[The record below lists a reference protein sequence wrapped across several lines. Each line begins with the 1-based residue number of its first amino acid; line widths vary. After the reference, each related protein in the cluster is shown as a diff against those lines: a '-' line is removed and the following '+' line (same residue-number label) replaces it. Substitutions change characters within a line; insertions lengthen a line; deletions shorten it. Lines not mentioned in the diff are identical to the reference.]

1 VTLGADLVTLRPGLP
16 LDAGIAKVAD
26 AQHGAIS
33 LAQLGAC
40 GLGDSAVRGR
50 VAAGRLHR
58 LHRGVYAPGHLRLPR
73 WGAIAAAVLACGPGA
88 VASHLTAASL
98 HALRRDGRSVIDVT
112 VASRTGRRHGRVVT
126 HTAATVRPQD
136 ITVIDGIPVTSVA
149 RTLLDCAPLVGCR
162 GTEKLCQE
170 AELRRVIDG
179 SAIQRVLAHVPGH
192 PGAGTLVAALDDL
205 AQAHGITAT
214 GLEDL
219 FLAAFRKAG
228 LPEPECNAPIRR
240 PDGSW
245 AYADFLW
252 ADARLIVEADSR
264 TYHNHVRAYRS
275 DRRRDRALRRIG
287 YETMRFSDED
297 AQDVA
302 ACAAE
307 VADFLAVHHA
317 ASPA

>member
-1 VTLGADLVTLRPGLP
+1 
-16 LDAGIAKVAD
+16 
-26 AQHGAIS
+26 
-33 LAQLGAC
+33 
-40 GLGDSAVRGR
+40 
-50 VAAGRLHR
+50 
-58 LHRGVYAPGHLRLPR
+58 
-73 WGAIAAAVLACGPGA
+73 
-88 VASHLTAASL
+88 
-98 HALRRDGRSVIDVT
+98 
-112 VASRTGRRHGRVVT
+112 
-126 HTAATVRPQD
+126 
-136 ITVIDGIPVTSVA
+136 
-149 RTLLDCAPLVGCR
+149 
-162 GTEKLCQE
+162 
-170 AELRRVIDG
+170 VIDG

-205 AQAHGITAT
+205 AHAHGITAT

-219 FLAAFRKAG
+219 FLAAFREAG

-252 ADARLIVEADSR
+252 PDARLIVEADSR